1 MGLLKVYYGG
11 VQLPIKITKL
21 DRNLTPAMT
30 HETKKIGNADGVEIT
45 SSAFDS
51 KIIEV
56 EYMIDNYTA
65 NDLKNFR
72 REMSGLIAG
81 KETKQL
87 IFSDEIDKYYNAI
100 ITGDTPL
107 SEEHLRSTGTLSFLV
122 PDGIAHSTVEK
133 EFIAK
138 PNASGVLEA
147 TIYNNGTATVPI
159 DYTIH
164 NNHDN
169 GYVGIVTPDTVLQI
183 GRIAEVDEVPYQQSE
198 TLIFTNDFSN
208 WKRDTSVHPENPVK
222 KTNGTLGMTTW
233 RGTPVLKLI
242 DRGANQG
249 VNGGMV
255 SMEIPPDSEGNVGA
269 KNFWCYFN
277 IWFETGAVAQV
288 STMSVNFLDE
298 NDELIFCYMVEKNNL
313 NSNKAHVMLR
323 AGKQSKK
330 YFDESFEPSMA
341 EYGRN
346 MFDWPRG
353 HADVAKMGSTIG
365 GYYYGTRY
373 SVNVPGIEDM
383 VCHKIQL
390 YIGGYDQLDMVTGS
404 VFRSLTFQKHNVEKW
419 EDVPNRFPAGSTIE
433 VDGHAG
439 KVYTDG
445 ILRPDDEVRGSD
457 YPLAPPG
464 ESKVQ
469 FYYSDFAD
477 PAPDITAKI
486 REGWL

>member
-1 MGLLKVYYGG
+1 MITVEYNRHMISDYMIINSLDRGIGSPRTNSLKKLGMSRGEQYIGHTSG
-11 VQLPIKITKL
+11 TIKIVMKFTL
-21 DRNLTPAMT
+21 IYNL
-30 HETKKIGNADGVEIT
+30 VE
-45 SSAFDS
+45 
-51 KIIEV
+51 K
-56 EYMIDNYTA
+56 
-65 NDLKNFR
+65 R
-72 REMSGLIAG
+72 RELAG
-81 KETKQL
+81 IMDVSEPARL
-87 IFSDEIDKYYNAI
+87 IFSDEPDKYYMA
-100 ITGDTPL
+100 
-107 SEEHLRSTGTLSFLV
+107 V
-122 PDGIAHSTVEK
+122 PDGEIVFDDSRRYGTGTITWVVPDAMAHSTEEK
-133 EFIAK
+133 EFQATI
-138 PNASGVLEA
+138 NEEGIMES
-147 TIYNNGTATVPI
+147 TIYNEGTAPVPI

-198 TLIFTNDFSN
+198 ILINTNDFSN
-208 WKRDTSVHPENPVK
+208 WARDTSVHPENPVK
-222 KTNGTLGMTTW
+222 KTSGTLGMTTW
-233 RGTPVLKLI
+233 RGTPVLKLM

-255 SMEIPPDSEGNVGA
+255 SMEIPPDSEGEQGA

-288 STMSVNFLDE
+288 TTMSVNFLDE

-323 AGKQSKK
+323 AGKQNKK
-330 YFDESFEPSMA
+330 YFDEYFEPSMA

-353 HADVAKMGSTIG
+353 HADVAKMGSKIG

-373 SVNVPGIEDM
+373 SVDPPGIKDM

-390 YIGGYDQLDMVTGS
+390 YIGAYDKLDMVTGS

-419 EDVPNRFPAGSTIE
+419 EDIPNRFPAGSTIE
-433 VDGHAG
+433 VDGRAG

-445 ILRPDDEVRGSD
+445 IIRPDDEVRGSD